1 MTLQGTIVID
11 LLGLALMALI
21 LNFVRG
27 QKLYV
32 GFAVIWLLS
41 IGGLMVLVSCP
52 PLLSGLTRAVGAL
65 IPVSALSLL
74 AFAFIFLVLIY
85 LSVQLTIMN
94 ARLTDVARYVATRE
108 LESRGIDGA
117 ARSPGNRI

>member
-1 MTLQGTIVID
+1 MTLQGTIVVD
-11 LLGLALMALI
+11 LLGLALVAVI

-41 IGGLMVLVSCP
+41 IGGLMVLVSFP

-65 IPVSALSLL
+65 VPVSALSLL
-74 AFAFIFLVLIY
+74 AFVFIFLVLIY
-85 LSVQLTIMN
+85 LSVHLTIMN
-94 ARLTDVARYVATRE
+94 ARLADVARFVATRE
-108 LESRGIDGA
+108 LESRSPGGA
-117 ARSPGNRI
+117 PRLPGNRI